1 MGGGGGVGGLRRR
14 KVTDSRARLTLDKRY
29 LVEHNSTVVLIV
41 RCTPPRDCPF
51 AALALAPQSLRPAA
65 LGGGGG
71 GGREGGRA
79 WCVALPCVL
88 LRTDAGPLSGQL
100 IPFRTTRSWGGGGG
114 QRRTPFSGQQQQH
127 SFQDNKMRGDGAQF
141 SGHQ

>member
-1 MGGGGGVGGLRRR
+1 MGWGEEMEGNGQQRW
-14 KVTDSRARLTLDKRY
+14 LTLDKRY

-41 RCTPPRDCPF
+41 QCTPPRDCPF
-51 AALALAPQSLRPAA
+51 AALALAPQSLRQAA
-65 LGGGGG
+65 LGVGV

-100 IPFRTTRSWGGGGG
+100 IPFRTTRSGGGGG
-114 QRRTPFSGQQQQH
+114 NGANRYQDTNSNTVFRT
-127 SFQDNKMRGDGAQF
+127 AT
-141 SGHQ
+141 

>member
-1 MGGGGGVGGLRRR
+1 MRRR

-71 GGREGGRA
+71 GGGGVERGIGPGA
-79 WCVALPCVL
+79 WPCSV
-88 LRTDAGPLSGQL
+88 SC
-100 IPFRTTRSWGGGGG
+100 
-114 QRRTPFSGQQQQH
+114 
-127 SFQDNKMRGDGAQF
+127 
-141 SGHQ
+141 